1 MRRPHMF
8 FMLRKSIRQGVE
20 CVIPSK
26 KKKRRKWPWLLL
38 VLAVLGVAG
47 YSFLSAGTEAAQS
60 LFTEEQAQN
69 RDIVTYD
76 SFSGNLTPVTDEIQT
91 AKDSL
96 KVKEVYVSEGD
107 YVEKGQAL
115 LRGTDGSRL
124 YAAHTGTIETL
135 YAEKDDTLQPGSQVA
150 RIVNYDTLEVTVD
163 VDEYDIGA
171 VDIGKEGEV
180 YLNALNRSIP
190 GTVIEVS
197 REATT
202 EGGVSYYEARL
213 QVDAGSGVRSGMSVE
228 VTILNQQ
235 ALSALSLSLDA
246 LSYDEYNRPF
256 VYCRDAEGQM
266 KAVPVET
273 GISDGKN
280 IQILSGLSEGDSVF
294 YQSFD
299 MARFFAMMEAAR

>member
-1 MRRPHMF
+1 MP
-8 FMLRKSIRQGVE
+8 
-20 CVIPSK
+20 PK
-26 KKKRRKWPWLLL
+26 KKKRRKWLWLVF
-38 VLAVLGVAG
+38 VLCVLGVAG

-60 LFTEEQAQN
+60 LFTEEKVQR
-69 RDIVTYD
+69 RDLVTYY
-76 SFSGNLTPVTDEIQT
+76 SFSGNLTPVTDEVQT

-107 YVEKGQAL
+107 PVEEGQAL
-115 LRGTDGSRL
+115 LRGTDGTRM
-124 YAAHTGTIETL
+124 YAAHTGTVENL
-135 YAEKDDTLQPGSQVA
+135 YAEKDDTLQPGSQIA
-150 RIVNYDTLEVTVD
+150 RIVDYGTLEVTVD

-171 VDIGKEGEV
+171 VEIGKEGTV
-180 YLNALNRSIP
+180 YLNALERSIP
-190 GTVIEVS
+190 GTVSEVS

-202 EGGVSYYEARL
+202 EGGVSYYEAKL
-213 QVDAGSGVRSGMSVE
+213 QVDAGSDVRSGMSVE
-228 VTILNQQ
+228 VTILNQE

-280 IQILSGLSEGDSVF
+280 VQILSGLEEGDSVF
-294 YQSFD
+294 YQGFD